1 MLCGCGHAISF
12 PTILYIVLYGFNYE
26 LYINQ
31 DRHILHPS
39 TIVIIIYYRPKY
51 CVSYAV
57 YMGQSVVCVVVIFF
71 IISYCSWVV
80 GICEQHSQLILANDA
95 QQQQRQKHNISDVLA
110 RTGKSTAQHSTCM
123 VIESNRI
130 ESNQIMHCYE

>member
-1 MLCGCGHAISF
+1 MLCGCAHAIF
-12 PTILYIVLYGFNYE
+12 LNNTVHCIVRFRLRTLYKSRQV
-26 LYINQ
+26 YIPSVYS
-31 DRHILHPS
+31 LHFLF
-39 TIVIIIYYRPKY
+39 IEDQRAG
-51 CVSYAV
+51 VSYAV

-80 GICEQHSQLILANDA
+80 GICEQHSQLILANNA

-110 RTGKSTAQHSTCM
+110 RTGKSTAQHSTAL
-123 VIESNRI
+123 VWWSNRI